1 MKYSELYAEKS
12 TIRLGTEETI
22 SLTDT
27 FPNLLKVNEPID
39 TSIVYTT
46 CKDNALQNATIDIDL
61 GANNNVTFVYDTI
74 ALNNGKYINKIK
86 YAPIYQN
93 EQFKPQYVLVNNHI
107 PYWNGVNFDKTEVI
121 GKNSQSKFVRNMKT
135 NNMLFRVSLKGCYK
149 SDISENYN
157 NKPNVIDINLLDLI
171 NNPELYYI
179 TNISIINPYVFYMEN
194 GVYKTTT
201 PDIKICLLNSTDT
214 STGITAISNCIR
226 MDPFDSSAPR
236 EVSFLSNKSGQKGNF
251 LGGGDNEILYNMTKY
266 YSVDTMPEFEMDFPN
281 FDITEITETVIKNY
295 GIKKIA
301 ECANS
306 IFCQDTTIKF
316 NYNATATPTTTITNT
331 IIKLYRLLK
340 GEFVVKLLA
349 GAGLYFIPADTIL
362 PNELTPDNL
371 GNYDFV
377 CLGEMDIDGYT
388 TGRFIVGNDIN
399 TYTGYNKNGS
409 TQNDNFD
416 PGNPP
421 GEDKDD
427 DSDDINFGG
436 SYAGLGAFAK
446 FYLCSG
452 LAVSEL
458 NSWING
464 RDPNWPANFDPMT
477 QIISVSRFATDIS
490 SASYGST
497 TIKFHTAAGTEIDT
511 KISALHGNGD
521 NIELDLG
528 SVNIPLR
535 MKERGIPFL
544 DYESTIELYI
554 PACGTFILD
563 PQTVLGSTLSVKMWL
578 STSTGECN
586 SIAYVTRNGV
596 KAPVAYGSG
605 SLAVPMPV
613 TSIGWG
619 TYLASVTNAN
629 IKYYFGALGAASSE
643 TQMLYNGYSG
653 NQFGMAS
660 GLSGIIS
667 SFQNAGQA
675 EQNLVHL
682 KNSSFTSVSGSF
694 GSTAA
699 WNYPFNA
706 YVKITRRH
714 FKKPSNYAHTR
725 GIPLVETKTL
735 RDCSGFTIC
744 VNADVTSINA
754 TIQEKNMIVEALNNG
769 VIV

>member
-1 MKYSELYAEKS
+1 M
-12 TIRLGTEETI
+12 IETQEYKNFQGF
-22 SLTDT
+22 TGDDH
-27 FPNLLKVNEPID
+27 KVGV
-39 TSIVYTT
+39 S
-46 CKDNALQNATIDIDL
+46 
-61 GANNNVTFVYDTI
+61 
-74 ALNNGKYINKIK
+74 
-86 YAPIYQN
+86 
-93 EQFKPQYVLVNNHI
+93 KP
-107 PYWNGVNFDKTEVI
+107 
-121 GKNSQSKFVRNMKT
+121 
-135 NNMLFRVSLKGCYK
+135 
-149 SDISENYN
+149 
-157 NKPNVIDINLLDLI
+157 
-171 NNPELYYI
+171 
-179 TNISIINPYVFYMEN
+179 
-194 GVYKTTT
+194 
-201 PDIKICLLNSTDT
+201 
-214 STGITAISNCIR
+214 
-226 MDPFDSSAPR
+226 
-236 EVSFLSNKSGQKGNF
+236 LS
-251 LGGGDNEILYNMTKY
+251 
-266 YSVDTMPEFEMDFPN
+266 
-281 FDITEITETVIKNY
+281 
-295 GIKKIA
+295 
-301 ECANS
+301 
-306 IFCQDTTIKF
+306 
-316 NYNATATPTTTITNT
+316 
-331 IIKLYRLLK
+331 
-340 GEFVVKLLA
+340 
-349 GAGLYFIPADTIL
+349 
-362 PNELTPDNL
+362 ELTPDDII
-371 GNYDFV
+371 NYDKYL
-377 CLGEMDIDGYT
+377 CGEINKYVNVTYFGKIPQISLPEDGDNKPMFSTNVSWNDTFWCSQPPKKDLYMRTLLLNVPNNKRDREYTFTVLDTNVRIVTELTDFQDMYITTKIGKPDGAPHSSKTEAGTVETGKISGIVKNMLTDTSYITPVWVITDGTNLWITSGVIYHSYYVNFNNNLTNQGFNSGIPDFNNNKDNSLSFGINPNLTSEPVKCTDILPESEKPYTVNVNEKTFGIMISYGGSNYQPRGKFWFNNNIDENTTPFGEGNQFIDITAYYGMYMRSAIKNNNEYVWYKPIITGGMVTGYT
-388 TGRFIVGNDIN
+388 TDMNAKSDI
-399 TYTGYNKNGS
+399 
-409 TQNDNFD
+409 DNWEILENHNIPIIPPS
-416 PGNPP
+416 PG
-421 GEDKDD
+421 GDDDD

-452 LAVSEL
+452 VEISQL

-464 RDPNWPANFDPMT
+464 RSPDWPENFDPMT
-477 QIISVSRFATDIS
+477 QIISISRFATDLS

-497 TIKFHTAAGTEIDT
+497 TIKFHTTAGAEIDT
-511 KISALHGNGD
+511 KIPALHGNGD

-619 TYLASVTNAN
+619 SYLAQVTNAN
-629 IKYYFGALGAASSE
+629 IKYYFGGLGIAASGSQIM
-643 TQMLYNGYSG
+643 TG
-653 NQFGMAS
+653 NDYGLSS
-660 GLSGIIS
+660 GLFGISGG
-667 SFQNAGQA
+667 FQNMAQA
-675 EQNLVHL
+675 EQNLAHL

-735 RDCSGFTIC
+735 SDCSGFTIC
-744 VNADVTSINA
+744 VNADVSSINA

>member
-1 MKYSELYAEKS
+1 MSKHLISGASWDSNFKLRFVINVISNENIGYNDYQPFNIDDSTNVVYDFNSTYVVCNFGYKKTNTTRDISGYVQNPHELDGTGTDGDTGKRICYDEYSVMATAYNKYLVDTANISKSNIGELAFAYLINGDYFLVRKPLYVPDSGYSHMGVTIDSNKYYLTIGGFKEFDNGISGFLPENDETKGAFAFRNSSSGQFVNCTNYFVTSNCAEYVLNSCGLRWVTTESIS
-12 TIRLGTEETI
+12 TAKNFRDNVRLGVMDKNGIINHKEWITGESGI
-22 SLTDT
+22 QASDN
-27 FPNLLKVNEPID
+27 PNKD
-39 TSIVYTT
+39 TSY
-46 CKDNALQNATIDIDL
+46 DN
-61 GANNNVTFVYDTI
+61 
-74 ALNNGKYINKIK
+74 
-86 YAPIYQN
+86 
-93 EQFKPQYVLVNNHI
+93 I
-107 PYWNGVNFDKTEVI
+107 PDRP
-121 GKNSQSKFVRNMKT
+121 S
-135 NNMLFRVSLKGCYK
+135 
-149 SDISENYN
+149 
-157 NKPNVIDINLLDLI
+157 P
-171 NNPELYYI
+171 
-179 TNISIINPYVFYMEN
+179 
-194 GVYKTTT
+194 
-201 PDIKICLLNSTDT
+201 
-214 STGITAISNCIR
+214 
-226 MDPFDSSAPR
+226 
-236 EVSFLSNKSGQKGNF
+236 
-251 LGGGDNEILYNMTKY
+251 GGD
-266 YSVDTMPEFEMDFPN
+266 
-281 FDITEITETVIKNY
+281 
-295 GIKKIA
+295 
-301 ECANS
+301 
-306 IFCQDTTIKF
+306 
-316 NYNATATPTTTITNT
+316 
-331 IIKLYRLLK
+331 
-340 GEFVVKLLA
+340 
-349 GAGLYFIPADTIL
+349 
-362 PNELTPDNL
+362 
-371 GNYDFV
+371 
-377 CLGEMDIDGYT
+377 
-388 TGRFIVGNDIN
+388 
-399 TYTGYNKNGS
+399 
-409 TQNDNFD
+409 
-416 PGNPP
+416 
-421 GEDKDD
+421 DKDD

-464 RDPNWPANFDPMT
+464 RSPDWPENFDPMT

-586 SIAYVTRNGV
+586 SIAYVIRNGV

-605 SLAVPMPV
+605 SLAVSMPI

-619 TYLASVTNAN
+619 SYLAAVTNAT
-629 IKYYFGALGAASSE
+629 IKYSFGSLGVAGSG
-643 TQMLYNGYSG
+643 TQLIGGMKSG
-653 NQFGMAS
+653 NQYAEAS
-660 GLSGIIS
+660 GLPGMMS
-667 SFQNAGQA
+667 SFQNMAQA
-675 EQNLVHL
+675 EQNLAHL

-694 GSTAA
+694 GSTAS

-735 RDCSGFTIC
+735 SDCSGFTIC
-744 VNADVTSINA
+744 VNADITSINA

>member
-1 MKYSELYAEKS
+1 M
-12 TIRLGTEETI
+12 IETQEYKNFAGFTGD
-22 SLTDT
+22 SH
-27 FPNLLKVNEPID
+27 KVGV
-39 TSIVYTT
+39 S
-46 CKDNALQNATIDIDL
+46 
-61 GANNNVTFVYDTI
+61 
-74 ALNNGKYINKIK
+74 
-86 YAPIYQN
+86 
-93 EQFKPQYVLVNNHI
+93 KP
-107 PYWNGVNFDKTEVI
+107 
-121 GKNSQSKFVRNMKT
+121 
-135 NNMLFRVSLKGCYK
+135 
-149 SDISENYN
+149 
-157 NKPNVIDINLLDLI
+157 
-171 NNPELYYI
+171 
-179 TNISIINPYVFYMEN
+179 
-194 GVYKTTT
+194 
-201 PDIKICLLNSTDT
+201 
-214 STGITAISNCIR
+214 
-226 MDPFDSSAPR
+226 
-236 EVSFLSNKSGQKGNF
+236 LS
-251 LGGGDNEILYNMTKY
+251 
-266 YSVDTMPEFEMDFPN
+266 
-281 FDITEITETVIKNY
+281 
-295 GIKKIA
+295 
-301 ECANS
+301 
-306 IFCQDTTIKF
+306 
-316 NYNATATPTTTITNT
+316 
-331 IIKLYRLLK
+331 
-340 GEFVVKLLA
+340 
-349 GAGLYFIPADTIL
+349 
-362 PNELTPDNL
+362 ELTPDDII
-371 GNYDFV
+371 NYDKYL
-377 CLGEMDIDGYT
+377 CGEINKYVNVTYFGKIPQISLPESADNKPMFSTNVSWSDTFFCNQPPKKDLYMRTLLLNVPNNKRDREYVFTVLDNNVRIVTELTDFQDMYITTKIGKPDGAPHSSKTEAGTVETGKVSGIVKNVLTDTSYITPVWVITDGINLWITSGVIYHSYYVNFNNNLTNQGFISGIADFNNNKDNSLSFGINPNLTSEPVKCTDIIPNSETPYAVDVNGKKFGIMISYGASNYQPRGKFWFNNNIDENTTPFGDGNQFIDITAYYGMYMRSAIKNSDGEYVWYKPIITGGMVIGYT
-388 TGRFIVGNDIN
+388 TDMNAKSDIDDWDIL
-399 TYTGYNKNGS
+399 
-409 TQNDNFD
+409 DNHNIPIIPPS
-416 PGNPP
+416 PG
-421 GEDKDD
+421 GDDKDD

-464 RDPNWPANFDPMT
+464 RSPDWPENFDPMT

-490 SASYGST
+490 SASFGST

-613 TSIGWG
+613 TSVGWG
-619 TYLASVTNAN
+619 SYLAAVTNAN
-629 IKYYFGALGAASSE
+629 IKYYFGALDVASSE
-643 TQMLYNGYSG
+643 LQWGGLGTG
-653 NQFGMAS
+653 NQYAAAS
-660 GLSGIIS
+660 GLSGTMS
-667 SFQNAGQA
+667 SFQNMGQA
-675 EQNLVHL
+675 EQNLAHL

>member
-1 MKYSELYAEKS
+1 MKETDKYVIFGGHSAS
-12 TIRLGTEETI
+12 TNSGNMLNNYWVEVRIAIKPKAILTFLATLGI
-22 SLTDT
+22 YFVGS
-27 FPNLLKVNEPID
+27 D
-39 TSIVYTT
+39 TSFEYISNY
-46 CKDNALQNATIDIDL
+46 NP
-61 GANNNVTFVYDTI
+61 DTI
-74 ALNNGKYINKIK
+74 IDAVGSYTKTDGTTGD
-86 YAPIYQN
+86 A
-93 EQFKPQYVLVNNHI
+93 YV
-107 PYWNGVNFDKTEVI
+107 Y
-121 GKNSQSKFVRNMKT
+121 
-135 NNMLFRVSLKGCYK
+135 
-149 SDISENYN
+149 
-157 NKPNVIDINLLDLI
+157 
-171 NNPELYYI
+171 
-179 TNISIINPYVFYMEN
+179 
-194 GVYKTTT
+194 
-201 PDIKICLLNSTDT
+201 
-214 STGITAISNCIR
+214 
-226 MDPFDSSAPR
+226 
-236 EVSFLSNKSGQKGNF
+236 
-251 LGGGDNEILYNMTKY
+251 
-266 YSVDTMPEFEMDFPN
+266 
-281 FDITEITETVIKNY
+281 
-295 GIKKIA
+295 
-301 ECANS
+301 
-306 IFCQDTTIKF
+306 
-316 NYNATATPTTTITNT
+316 
-331 IIKLYRLLK
+331 
-340 GEFVVKLLA
+340 
-349 GAGLYFIPADTIL
+349 
-362 PNELTPDNL
+362 
-371 GNYDFV
+371 
-377 CLGEMDIDGYT
+377 LGEMDDNGFT
-388 TGRFIVGNDIN
+388 TGKLLRSEELKNYN
-399 TYTGYNKNGS
+399 GYNKDGNS
-409 TQNDNFD
+409 KNDNFD
-416 PGNPP
+416 PGKNP
-421 GEDKDD
+421 GGDDDD

-464 RDPNWPANFDPMT
+464 RSPDWPENFDPMT

-619 TYLASVTNAN
+619 SYLAAVTNAN
-629 IKYYFGALGAASSE
+629 IKYYFGGLSAAVSE
-643 TQMLYNGYSG
+643 TQLLNSASSG
-653 NQFGMAS
+653 NQFAGAS
-660 GLSGIIS
+660 GLSGISS
-667 SFQNAGQA
+667 SFQNVAQA
-675 EQNLVHL
+675 EQNLAHL

-735 RDCSGFTIC
+735 SDCSGFTIC
-744 VNADVTSINA
+744 VNADVSSINA

>member
-1 MKYSELYAEKS
+1 M
-12 TIRLGTEETI
+12 IETI
-22 SLTDT
+22 EYKNFAGFTGDSH
-27 FPNLLKVNEPID
+27 KVGL
-39 TSIVYTT
+39 S
-46 CKDNALQNATIDIDL
+46 
-61 GANNNVTFVYDTI
+61 
-74 ALNNGKYINKIK
+74 
-86 YAPIYQN
+86 
-93 EQFKPQYVLVNNHI
+93 KP
-107 PYWNGVNFDKTEVI
+107 
-121 GKNSQSKFVRNMKT
+121 
-135 NNMLFRVSLKGCYK
+135 
-149 SDISENYN
+149 
-157 NKPNVIDINLLDLI
+157 
-171 NNPELYYI
+171 
-179 TNISIINPYVFYMEN
+179 
-194 GVYKTTT
+194 
-201 PDIKICLLNSTDT
+201 
-214 STGITAISNCIR
+214 
-226 MDPFDSSAPR
+226 
-236 EVSFLSNKSGQKGNF
+236 LS
-251 LGGGDNEILYNMTKY
+251 
-266 YSVDTMPEFEMDFPN
+266 
-281 FDITEITETVIKNY
+281 
-295 GIKKIA
+295 
-301 ECANS
+301 
-306 IFCQDTTIKF
+306 
-316 NYNATATPTTTITNT
+316 
-331 IIKLYRLLK
+331 
-340 GEFVVKLLA
+340 
-349 GAGLYFIPADTIL
+349 
-362 PNELTPDNL
+362 ELTPDDIINYDKYL
-371 GNYDFV
+371 CGAINKYVNVTYVGKIPQISLPEDADNKPFFSTDVSWDGTFWCSQPPKKDVYIRTLLLNVPLNKKDRGTNFSIADTDVRIVTEMTDLQDMFISTKIGKGTGNPHATNTESGPVNTGRISGNYKDVLSDYTYIVPVWAITDGTYLWITSGTIYHSYYVNFNNN
-377 CLGEMDIDGYT
+377 LTNQGFYSGIGEFNNGMDMAFSWAINPNFTDEPVKSTNLISASDVVYELTLNGKTFGIMMTYSVTNYQPRGAFWFNNNIESNTTPFGENNQFIDITAYYGMYMRSGVKNNGEYVWYKPIITDGMVMGYSTDMNAKSDIDNWE
-388 TGRFIVGNDIN
+388 ILENHNIPIIPP
-399 TYTGYNKNGS
+399 S
-409 TQNDNFD
+409 
-416 PGNPP
+416 PG
-421 GEDKDD
+421 GDDDD

-464 RDPNWPANFDPMT
+464 RSPDWPENFDPMT

-490 SASYGST
+490 SASFGST
-497 TIKFHTAAGTEIDT
+497 TIKFHTAAGAEIDT

-619 TYLASVTNAN
+619 SYLAAVTNAN
-629 IKYYFGALGAASSE
+629 IKYYFGSLGAGASGM
-643 TQMLYNGYSG
+643 QFIDNAYSK
-653 NQFGMAS
+653 NEFGMAS
-660 GLSGIIS
+660 GFSGIVG
-667 SFQNAGQA
+667 SFQGAAQA
-675 EQNLVHL
+675 EQNLAHL

-735 RDCSGFTIC
+735 SDCSGFTIC
-744 VNADVTSINA
+744 VNADVSSINA

>member
-1 MKYSELYAEKS
+1 MALNKIYTDNTVVKRNNSSGGIAWVATKPYKELFGEGEFDLSILLNNSS
-12 TIRLGTEETI
+12 TSKI
-22 SLTDT
+22 
-27 FPNLLKVNEPID
+27 
-39 TSIVYTT
+39 
-46 CKDNALQNATIDIDL
+46 
-61 GANNNVTFVYDTI
+61 
-74 ALNNGKYINKIK
+74 LNNGAYGDHPTKY
-86 YAPIYQN
+86 
-93 EQFKPQYVLVNNHI
+93 
-107 PYWNGVNFDKTEVI
+107 
-121 GKNSQSKFVRNMKT
+121 NSA
-135 NNMLFRVSLKGCYK
+135 
-149 SDISENYN
+149 
-157 NKPNVIDINLLDLI
+157 NVVASGE
-171 NNPELYYI
+171 P
-179 TNISIINPYVFYMEN
+179 
-194 GVYKTTT
+194 TT
-201 PDIKICLLNSTDT
+201 PIQFLGC
-214 STGITAISNCIR
+214 
-226 MDPFDSSAPR
+226 
-236 EVSFLSNKSGQKGNF
+236 FLSTNDSYSLIYGINVTQKMSMNMDVY
-251 LGGGDNEILYNMTKY
+251 GGDSWQQFI
-266 YSVDTMPEFEMDFPN
+266 DN
-281 FDITEITETVIKNY
+281 F
-295 GIKKIA
+295 
-301 ECANS
+301 
-306 IFCQDTTIKF
+306 
-316 NYNATATPTTTITNT
+316 
-331 IIKLYRLLK
+331 
-340 GEFVVKLLA
+340 
-349 GAGLYFIPADTIL
+349 
-362 PNELTPDNL
+362 
-371 GNYDFV
+371 
-377 CLGEMDIDGYT
+377 
-388 TGRFIVGNDIN
+388 RFIVDFVPADGISYQEYQDFDYYN
-399 TYTGYNKNGS
+399 TTKVKYGLSSSYLTFSALYNTSNAQLYNRKQTLNPESITGDDAKRFLRSSISVTTTNYNKYMSDTTSLSKENLTTLWYAFRVNGDLIIIREPDYLAPASDYNKVYFKIDSNTRKYLTIGGFSDSVEDGTTGGLPTDDDSKGLYVAKFAVSGQYKLCDFYYLTNNAIMHNANSSGIKWTVNEISTAKNFRDYVRLGVMDENGLITHNEWIQGETAIADSNNPNKNGS
-409 TQNDNFD
+409 YSDLPEWK
-416 PGNPP
+416 PG
-421 GEDKDD
+421 GGGDD
-427 DSDDINFGG
+427 DDESDDINFGG

-452 LAVSEL
+452 LAVSDL

-464 RDPNWPANFDPMT
+464 RSPDLPENFDPMT
-477 QIISVSRFATDIS
+477 QIISISRFATDLS

-497 TIKFHTAAGTEIDT
+497 TIKFHTTAGAEIDT
-511 KISALHGNGD
+511 KIPALHGNGD

-619 TYLASVTNAN
+619 SYLAAVTNAN
-629 IKYYFGALGAASSE
+629 IKYYFGALGTLSSE
-643 TQMLYNGYSG
+643 AQLFGGEFGG
-653 NQFGMAS
+653 NQYAAAS
-660 GLSGIIS
+660 GLAGLVSP
-667 SFQNAGQA
+667 FQNMAQT
-675 EQNLVHL
+675 EQNLAHL

-744 VNADVTSINA
+744 VNADVSSINA

>member
-1 MKYSELYAEKS
+1 MV
-12 TIRLGTEETI
+12 TG
-22 SLTDT
+22 
-27 FPNLLKVNEPID
+27 
-39 TSIVYTT
+39 YTT
-46 CKDNALQNATIDIDL
+46 DMNA
-61 GANNNVTFVYDTI
+61 
-74 ALNNGKYINKIK
+74 
-86 YAPIYQN
+86 
-93 EQFKPQYVLVNNHI
+93 
-107 PYWNGVNFDKTEVI
+107 
-121 GKNSQSKFVRNMKT
+121 
-135 NNMLFRVSLKGCYK
+135 K
-149 SDISENYN
+149 SDIDDWE
-157 NKPNVIDINLLDLI
+157 ILD
-171 NNPELYYI
+171 NH
-179 TNISIINPYVFYMEN
+179 NIPIIP
-194 GVYKTTT
+194 
-201 PDIKICLLNSTDT
+201 PS
-214 STGITAISNCIR
+214 
-226 MDPFDSSAPR
+226 P
-236 EVSFLSNKSGQKGNF
+236 
-251 LGGGDNEILYNMTKY
+251 GGD
-266 YSVDTMPEFEMDFPN
+266 DD
-281 FDITEITETVIKNY
+281 
-295 GIKKIA
+295 
-301 ECANS
+301 
-306 IFCQDTTIKF
+306 
-316 NYNATATPTTTITNT
+316 
-331 IIKLYRLLK
+331 
-340 GEFVVKLLA
+340 
-349 GAGLYFIPADTIL
+349 
-362 PNELTPDNL
+362 
-371 GNYDFV
+371 
-377 CLGEMDIDGYT
+377 
-388 TGRFIVGNDIN
+388 
-399 TYTGYNKNGS
+399 
-409 TQNDNFD
+409 
-416 PGNPP
+416 
-421 GEDKDD
+421 DD

-464 RDPNWPANFDPMT
+464 RSPDWPENFDPMT
-477 QIISVSRFATDIS
+477 QIISISRFATDLS

-605 SLAVPMPV
+605 SLAVSMPI

-619 TYLASVTNAN
+619 SYLAAITNAN
-629 IKYYFGALGAASSE
+629 IKYYFGGLNGVIPSIQMWGGAI
-643 TQMLYNGYSG
+643 MG
-653 NQFGMAS
+653 NEFGVAS
-660 GLSGIIS
+660 GLSS
-667 SFQNAGQA
+667 LVSPFQNIAQA
-675 EQNLVHL
+675 EQNLAHL

-714 FKKPSNYAHTR
+714 FKKPSNYAHTQ

-735 RDCSGFTIC
+735 SNCSGFTIC
-744 VNADVTSINA
+744 VNTDVSSINA

>member
-1 MKYSELYAEKS
+1 M
-12 TIRLGTEETI
+12 IETI
-22 SLTDT
+22 EYKNFQGFTGDSH
-27 FPNLLKVNEPID
+27 KVGV
-39 TSIVYTT
+39 S
-46 CKDNALQNATIDIDL
+46 
-61 GANNNVTFVYDTI
+61 
-74 ALNNGKYINKIK
+74 
-86 YAPIYQN
+86 
-93 EQFKPQYVLVNNHI
+93 KP
-107 PYWNGVNFDKTEVI
+107 
-121 GKNSQSKFVRNMKT
+121 
-135 NNMLFRVSLKGCYK
+135 
-149 SDISENYN
+149 
-157 NKPNVIDINLLDLI
+157 
-171 NNPELYYI
+171 
-179 TNISIINPYVFYMEN
+179 
-194 GVYKTTT
+194 
-201 PDIKICLLNSTDT
+201 
-214 STGITAISNCIR
+214 
-226 MDPFDSSAPR
+226 
-236 EVSFLSNKSGQKGNF
+236 LS
-251 LGGGDNEILYNMTKY
+251 
-266 YSVDTMPEFEMDFPN
+266 
-281 FDITEITETVIKNY
+281 
-295 GIKKIA
+295 
-301 ECANS
+301 
-306 IFCQDTTIKF
+306 
-316 NYNATATPTTTITNT
+316 
-331 IIKLYRLLK
+331 
-340 GEFVVKLLA
+340 
-349 GAGLYFIPADTIL
+349 
-362 PNELTPDNL
+362 ELTPDDII
-371 GNYDFV
+371 NYDKYL
-377 CLGEMDIDGYT
+377 CGEINKYVNITYFGQIPQISLPESADNKPMFSTNVSWNDTFFCNQPPKKDLYMRTLLLNVPNNKRDREYTFTVLDNNVRIITELTDFQNMYITTKIGKPDGAPHASKTEAGTVETGKVSGIVKNMLTDTSYITPVWVITDGTNLWITSGVIYHSYYVNFNNNLTNQGFNSGIVDFNNNKSNSLSFGINPNLTSDPVKCTDILPESEKPYTVNVNDKTFGIMISYGGSNYQPRGKFWFNNNIDENTTPFGENNQFIDITAYYGMYMRSAIKNSDGQYVWYKPIITGGMVIGYT
-388 TGRFIVGNDIN
+388 TDMNAKSDIDDWEIL
-399 TYTGYNKNGS
+399 
-409 TQNDNFD
+409 DNHNIPIIPPS
-416 PGNPP
+416 PG
-421 GEDKDD
+421 GDD
-427 DSDDINFGG
+427 DDNSDDINFGG

-464 RDPNWPANFDPMT
+464 RSPDWPENFDPMT
-477 QIISVSRFATDIS
+477 QIIGISRFATDLS

-497 TIKFHTAAGTEIDT
+497 TIKFHTTAGAEIDT
-511 KISALHGNGD
+511 KIAALHGNGD

-586 SIAYVTRNGV
+586 SIAYVIRNGV

-605 SLAVPMPV
+605 SLAVPMPI

-619 TYLASVTNAN
+619 SYLAAVTNAN
-629 IKYYFGALGAASSE
+629 IKYYFGVLGASASGM
-643 TQMLYNGYSG
+643 QFIDNAYSQ

-660 GLSGIIS
+660 GFSGIVS
-667 SFQNAGQA
+667 PFQNAAQA
-675 EQNLVHL
+675 EQNIAHL

-744 VNADVTSINA
+744 VNTDVSSINA